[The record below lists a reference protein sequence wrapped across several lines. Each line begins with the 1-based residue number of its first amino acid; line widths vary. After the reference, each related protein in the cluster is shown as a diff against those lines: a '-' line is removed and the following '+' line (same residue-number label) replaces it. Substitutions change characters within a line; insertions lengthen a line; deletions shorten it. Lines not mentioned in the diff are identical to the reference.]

1 MNRATLNRKWRRL
14 AALSV
19 LVGFAAPS
27 AWGQPAEQPEVS
39 PAVAAQDDSG
49 RIMAAQFEVDAQEL
63 LQQVPDPV
71 QARAQLQREQQQA
84 REAGDQAQVTF
95 CRRTLELIDETKR
108 AQQVHLSLELA
119 LAKTLAH
126 SYALET
132 QSFNPAIESTRVVE
146 AESAFDA
153 VFFGQATKNKTDQPV
168 ASQLAASQNDVFG
181 SKVGM
186 RKRLPLG
193 TQVSAY
199 HQLGRSFTD
208 FQYQTL
214 NPAYTSDA
222 VFELTQ
228 PLLRGFG
235 LDVNLAQVTVA
246 KHNRQ
251 ISNLAFHREVR
262 DLVRNVEEAYWR
274 LVQAR
279 RDVVTTARVLADFE
293 AIYSQLNARKEFDV
307 TEVQLAATKARLERS
322 KAAYVQVTANVRNAE
337 DQLIALINDPE
348 LNLADDVEIVP
359 DDFPVA
365 HPFVLDRM
373 AEIQTAL
380 GRRPEIEEQRLRLAS
395 AEVAAGQAK
404 NAQLP
409 VVNLTFQYT
418 SNGLGANADLAFD
431 QMTGH
436 NFLDYYVGVDVEVP
450 IGNRGPRAA
459 YRRAELQ
466 HSQAASGLKQ
476 QLEAVI
482 LDVNVALRKLVT
494 SYEQIGPVFESAEAN
509 KEEVRSIVARAER
522 KDINTLTTELNARE
536 SLASTRRTLVEVM
549 VQARL
554 ALIDLER
561 AKGTLLEFNNI
572 EIAAE
577 ED

>member
-1 MNRATLNRKWRRL
+1 MKRAMLSSRWSWL
-14 AALSV
+14 VALGVLGGAA
-19 LVGFAAPS
+19 
-27 AWGQPAEQPEVS
+27 VS
-39 PAVAAQDDSG
+39 PAAANSSDPAEADPG
-49 RIMAAQFEVDAQEL
+49 RTMAAKVEVDAGRL

-71 QARAQLQREQQQA
+71 QAREQLQRAQEEARAAGEQA
-84 REAGDQAQVTF
+84 HVTF

-108 AQQVHLSLELA
+108 PSQVHLSLEQA
-119 LAKTLAH
+119 LASALVH

-132 QSFNPAIESTRVVE
+132 RSFNPAIESTRVVE

-153 VFFGQATKNKTDQPV
+153 VFFGNANKNKIDQPI
-168 ASQLAASQNDVFG
+168 ASQLAASSVDSF
-181 SKVGM
+181 SSAVGI
-186 RKRLPLG
+186 RKLLPLG
-193 TQVSAY
+193 TQVSARY
-199 HQLGRSFTD
+199 ELNRTSTNIQF
-208 FQYQTL
+208 QTL
-214 NPAYTSDA
+214 NPEYTSDSII
-222 VFELTQ
+222 ELRQ

-235 LDVNLAQVTVA
+235 LDVNRAQITVA
-246 KHNRQ
+246 KHNRK
-251 ISNLAFHREVR
+251 ISDLAFRREVR
-262 DLVRNVEEAYWR
+262 DSVRNVEEAYWR

-293 AIYSQLNARKEFDV
+293 AIYTQLNARKDFDV

-322 KAAYVQVTANVRNAE
+322 KAAYLQVTANVRNAE

-365 HPFVLDRM
+365 QPFILDRV

-380 GRRPEIEEQRLRLAS
+380 EHRPEIEEQRLRLAS

-404 NAQLP
+404 NSELP
-409 VVNLTFQYT
+409 LLDLVFRYT
-418 SNGLGANADLAFD
+418 TNGLGANADLAFD

-436 NFLDYYVGVDVEVP
+436 NYLDYYVGVELEVP

-459 YRRAELQ
+459 HRRAALQ
-466 HSQAASGLKQ
+466 HAQAAAGLKQ
-476 QLEAVI
+476 QLETVI
-482 LDVNVALRKLVT
+482 LDVNVALRQLVT

-522 KDINTLTTELNARE
+522 RDINTLTTELNARE
-536 SLASTRRTLVEVM
+536 SLATTQRTLVDVM
-549 VQARL
+549 VKARL

-561 AKGTLLEFNNI
+561 AKGTLLEYNNI
-572 EIAAE
+572 EVAAE